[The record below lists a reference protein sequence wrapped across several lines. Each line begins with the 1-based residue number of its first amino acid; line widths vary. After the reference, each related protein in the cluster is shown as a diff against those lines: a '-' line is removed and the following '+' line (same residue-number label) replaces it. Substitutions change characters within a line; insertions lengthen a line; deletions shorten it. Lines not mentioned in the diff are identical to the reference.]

1 MSSPPTT
8 PMSQAST
15 KFGLDSSIY
24 LDDNKGFRRR
34 AIERGKEVPVSQDI
48 FLFLLAFRILNAL
61 SIKTFFQPDEFFQSL
76 EPAWEIAFGANSGA
90 WITWEWRNRLRSA
103 IHPAIFAAV
112 YMLSSG
118 LSWVLHLSPTYRA
131 DLLVAAPKVTQAI
144 FAAVGDYYTWKLGE
158 RVYGS
163 GSNEAWATLALT
175 VCKTT
180 LTVVALNLW
189 PWHWSTD
196 AEEDDEIDKDG
207 LRTNEEQRDVDE
219 VANLRRCL
227 LLAALACILRPTNI
241 LIWACFATFA
251 LLRITTH
258 GKMLSLPWEGMQI
271 WVHIS
276 CLSFLP
282 ATKQERKV
290 LVTQGCLCG
299 SLILMLST
307 LIDRLYYEQWT
318 FPPFR
323 FLYFNIAQSLAVFYG
338 RNDWHYY
345 LSQGYP
351 LLLTT
356 FLPFGLI
363 GIWQSLFPLE
373 HPPQYLN
380 DSISTKTIKYQ
391 LATTAVLVPCVLSFI
406 SHKEVR
412 FVYPLLPLLHTLA
425 AVPFTTF
432 FLPGVSL
439 AIPHSSQFTAKRLLL
454 AFLLIVNISIAIVT
468 TTLHQTAPFAVM
480 TYLRNQHTKHYLSQ
494 PPSEFLAPAPS
505 TMTVG
510 FLMPCHST
518 PWRSHLVHSST
529 KAWALTCEPPVNMNA
544 SARASY
550 VDEADRFYADPKGF
564 LATTLGTP
572 PTLQKPQ
579 ASWFSWF
586 GTRKRLKN
594 GFGREE
600 MIEANAWDGR
610 EGLKR
615 WPEYVVFFEQMEQT
629 MKEVLVGS
637 GYREC
642 WRGWNSWGHDDWRRR
657 GDMLVWCLRKQGN
670 KEKRKGLLW

>member
-1 MSSPPTT
+1 
-8 PMSQAST
+8 
-15 KFGLDSSIY
+15 
-24 LDDNKGFRRR
+24 
-34 AIERGKEVPVSQDI
+34 
-48 FLFLLAFRILNAL
+48 
-61 SIKTFFQPDEFFQSL
+61 
-76 EPAWEIAFGANSGA
+76 
-90 WITWEWRNRLRSA
+90 
-103 IHPAIFAAV
+103 
-112 YMLSSG
+112 
-118 LSWVLHLSPTYRA
+118 
-131 DLLVAAPKVTQAI
+131 
-144 FAAVGDYYTWKLGE
+144 
-158 RVYGS
+158 
-163 GSNEAWATLALT
+163 
-175 VCKTT
+175 
-180 LTVVALNLW
+180 
-189 PWHWSTD
+189 
-196 AEEDDEIDKDG
+196 
-207 LRTNEEQRDVDE
+207 
-219 VANLRRCL
+219 
-227 LLAALACILRPTNI
+227 
-241 LIWACFATFA
+241 
-251 LLRITTH
+251 
-258 GKMLSLPWEGMQI
+258 MLSLPWEGMQI

-276 CLSFLP
+276 SLSFLP

-290 LVTQGCLCG
+290 LLTQGCLCG
-299 SLILMLST
+299 YVARRSQASLADRLSRSLMLMLST
-307 LIDRLYYEQWT
+307 LVDRLYYEQWT

-380 DSISTKTIKYQ
+380 DSISTQTIKYQ

-454 AFLLIVNISIAIVT
+454 ALLLIVNISIAIVT
-468 TTLHQTAPFAVM
+468 TTSHQTAPFSVM

-544 SARASY
+544 SARANY
-550 VDEADRFYADPKGF
+550 VDEADRFYADPKEF

-572 PTLQKPQ
+572 PTLQKAQ

-586 GTRKRLKN
+586 RTRKRLKN
-594 GFGREE
+594 GSGREE

-615 WPEYVVFFEQMEQT
+615 WPEYVVFFEQMEPT
-629 MKEVLVGS
+629 MKEVLAGS

-670 KEKRKGLLW
+670 KEKRKGPLW